1 MLKTKGF
8 TQYLGKSVMFFLND
22 GSNVLLK
29 VEGESTR
36 SVFGRDDEGL
46 DVSIDKDM
54 IGGGVVNERV

>member
-22 GSNVLLK
+22 GSNILMK

-36 SVFGRDDEGL
+36 SIYGSDDEGL
-46 DVSIDKDM
+46 DVSIDKTM
-54 IGGGVVNERV
+54 VVGGVVNE